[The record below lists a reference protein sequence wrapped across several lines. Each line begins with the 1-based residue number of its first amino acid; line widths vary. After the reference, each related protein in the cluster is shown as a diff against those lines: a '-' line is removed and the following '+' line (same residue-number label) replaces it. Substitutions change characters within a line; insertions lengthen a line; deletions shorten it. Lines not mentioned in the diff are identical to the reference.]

1 MSCMSEPTPP
11 DSRSFIP
18 GALASASLRF
28 FVVFWNSFASTATAL
43 NADLLIRLT
52 PVEVTTT
59 SSSSVVDGFITMF
72 NRFLSPS
79 TSCTFLSAVSNPMAE
94 TINV

>member
-1 MSCMSEPTPP
+1 MSCMSEPIPP
-11 DSRSFIP
+11 VSRSLTPGTVVSTSARFLFSPAIP
-18 GALASASLRF
+18 F
-28 FVVFWNSFASTATAL
+28 KSTATAL

-52 PVEVTTT
+52 PVEVITT

-72 NRFLSPS
+72 NLFLSPS
-79 TSCTFLSAVSNPMAE
+79 VRCTFLSTVSNPTAD